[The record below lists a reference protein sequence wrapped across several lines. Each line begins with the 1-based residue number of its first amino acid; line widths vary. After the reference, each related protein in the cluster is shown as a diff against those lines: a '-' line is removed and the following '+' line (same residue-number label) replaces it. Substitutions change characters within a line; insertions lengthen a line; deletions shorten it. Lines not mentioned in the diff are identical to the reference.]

1 MTEACFKIERQPPL
15 AERVYAGIRAM
26 IHSAAFQP
34 GERLTEDGLAK
45 RLAVSRTPVREA
57 LFKLESVGL
66 IEQEDGKFIVP
77 RLSLRDI
84 HEIFE
89 LRRALE
95 PLVIARIAR
104 DLTDADLAAFRHGLK
119 VLQAAEGVEEATLA
133 NIAFRNL
140 WMDRVSNGRIRQAL
154 ARVDDQVV
162 LVRRT
167 TLNNP
172 DARNVALKCAHDL
185 VEALALREP
194 ATASLAMEQF
204 IDAAL
209 AFFEAAVSGKTAQA
223 ITAGEK

>member
-1 MTEACFKIERQPPL
+1 MTETSFKIERQPPL
-15 AERVYAGIRAM
+15 AERVYAGIRDM

-34 GERLTEDGLAK
+34 GQRLTEDGLAK

-57 LFKLESVGL
+57 LFRLESVGL
-66 IEQEDGKFIVP
+66 VEQEGGKFIVP

-95 PLVIARIAR
+95 PLVIARIAS
-104 DLTDADLAAFRHGLK
+104 DLSDADITAFRHALG
-119 VLQAAEGVEEATLA
+119 VLQAADGVEAATRA

-140 WMDRVSNGRIRQAL
+140 WMDRVNNGRIREAL

-172 DARNVALKCAHDL
+172 AARNVALKCAHDL

-194 ATASLAMEQF
+194 AAASRAMEQF

-209 AFFEAAVSGKTAQA
+209 AFFEAAVSGETTQA
-223 ITAGEK
+223 ITKGE

>member
-1 MTEACFKIERQPPL
+1 MTETSFKIERQPPL
-15 AERVYAGIRAM
+15 AERVYAGIRDM

-57 LFKLESVGL
+57 LFRLESVGL
-66 IEQEDGKFIVP
+66 VEQEGGKFVVP

-95 PLVIARIAR
+95 PLVIARIAT
-104 DLTDADLAAFRHGLK
+104 DLSDADLAAFRQGLGA
-119 VLQAAEGVEEATLA
+119 LQAAEGVEAATQA
-133 NIAFRNL
+133 NIAFRKL
-140 WMDRVSNGRIRQAL
+140 WMDRITNGRVREVL

-172 DARNVALKCAHDL
+172 AARDVALDCARDL
-185 VEALALREP
+185 VEALAMRDS
-194 ATASLAMEQF
+194 AAASRAMEKF

-209 AFFEAAVSGKTAQA
+209 AFFEAAVSGETTQA
-223 ITAGEK
+223 INKGE